1 MLAAAKAGIYRSPGE
16 RLALPTMA
24 GGCLAEGLLK
34 PPARLGIVED
44 LRSPLDYHLLNDID
58 NGVEIIESFERQR
71 GGAPL
76 QISGRSAAV
85 LRRTRAVA
93 IDTDRIGLTRI
104 QLQPVLDPD

>member
-24 GGCLAEGLLK
+24 GGCPAEGLLK

-71 GGAPL
+71 RL
-76 QISGRSAAV
+76 AAE
-85 LRRTRAVA
+85 RAGTVVA
-93 IDTDRIGLTRI
+93 VFGEHKDLWAHAASYTA
-104 QLQPVLDPD
+104 